1 MVLDARGKEIAL
13 DAHVRYVDTGTIGKV
28 VEVKTEND
36 IEWVR
41 IDKTDLWYRSKLVEL
56 LDEKDLKKKSFDDDN
71 GDIDIESLKEK
82 ALDLENIELDSNV
95 AEGGG

>member
-71 GDIDIESLKEK
+71 DDIDIESLKEK

>member
-71 GDIDIESLKEK
+71 DDIDIESLKEK
-82 ALDLENIELDSNV
+82 ALDLENI
-95 AEGGG
+95 

>member
-1 MVLDARGKEIAL
+1 MVLDAREKEIAL

-71 GDIDIESLKEK
+71 DDIDIESLKEK